1 NSTRTTTSDPL
12 TADPAAADPAAAC
25 SAGVAPPPAQRIPV
39 DRTHH
44 GDTVIDEY
52 AWLADK
58 KNPQTIEFLEAQNAY
73 TEELTAGQAELR
85 ETIFGEIKARTQETD
100 LSVPSRKGDWWY
112 YTRTQEGRQYPVFCR
127 RAVRPDDAVPPMTE
141 DGQHVP
147 LHANELGGDGK
158 FLGPGTIAVSPDGR
172 LLAYS
177 TDYEGDKRFT
187 LRVK

>member
-1 NSTRTTTSDPL
+1 MTTNPPGTTDPPG
-12 TADPAAADPAAAC
+12 TTGPAVA
-25 SAGVAPPPAQRIPV
+25 APPAAQRIPAE
-39 DRTHH
+39 RTHH

-127 RAVRPDDAVPPMTE
+127 RAVRPDDA
-141 DGQHVP
+141 
-147 LHANELGGDGK
+147 
-158 FLGPGTIAVSPDGR
+158 
-172 LLAYS
+172 
-177 TDYEGDKRFT
+177 
-187 LRVK
+187 